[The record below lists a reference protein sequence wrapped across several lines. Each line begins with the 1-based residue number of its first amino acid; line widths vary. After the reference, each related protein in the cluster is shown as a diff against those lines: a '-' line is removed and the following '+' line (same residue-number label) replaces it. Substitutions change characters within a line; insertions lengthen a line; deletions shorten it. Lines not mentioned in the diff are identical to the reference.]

1 MQNTHLDVLI
11 IGAGISGISAAYYL
25 QRDCPTKSY
34 AILEGRHTLG
44 GTWDLFKYP
53 GIRSDSDMYTLGFAF
68 KPWTAPKAIADGPS
82 IMRYLQETVDEFGI
96 RQHIRYNQM
105 VIDASWSS
113 EDALWTLSVK
123 DKTTQNSQ
131 TYTCNFLSMCSG
143 YYNYEKGYTPDFKGI
158 EAFQGKVI
166 HPQKWPEDL
175 NYDNQKIVV
184 IGSGATAVTIV
195 PEMAKKAAHVTMLQR
210 SPTFVVSAPDVDKLA
225 VFTNKIFPSK
235 FAYSMNRW
243 RKILMQ
249 RFMFNIARKYPKTM
263 KKMLIGGVAKELGE
277 EFDVKTHFT
286 PSYNPWDQRICLV
299 PNGDLFESIKENKS
313 SVVTDH
319 IETFVPNGIQLK
331 SGKTLEADIIV
342 TATGLNLK
350 LLGGINFVVD
360 GKTIDLSKTISYRAI
375 MFSDIPNLALAFG
388 YTNASWTLK
397 CDLSNQYVCR
407 LINYMNENG
416 YRKCMPIQND
426 PNLELEDWLDFNS
439 GYIRRVI
446 DTLPKQGTKKPW
458 KLDQN
463 YLVDRKMIG
472 NAALND
478 GVMEFSAPEEVAK
491 EKTVAV
497 AVGSSSS
504 SRQ

>member
-68 KPWTAPKAIADGPS
+68 KPWTDPKAIADGPS
-82 IMRYLQETVDEFGI
+82 IMKYLQETVDEFGI
-96 RQHIRYNQM
+96 RQHIRYHQM

-113 EDALWTLSVK
+113 EDALWTLTVN

-143 YYNYEKGYTPDFKGI
+143 YYNYDKGYTPDFKGI

-166 HPQKWPEDL
+166 HPQKWPEGF

-210 SPTFVVSAPDVDKLA
+210 SPTFVVSAPDEDWLA
-225 VFTNKIFPSK
+225 NLTNKILPSK

-263 KKMLIGGVAKELGE
+263 KKMLIGGVTKELGE

-319 IETFVPNGIQLK
+319 IESFVANGIQLK
-331 SGKTLEADIIV
+331 SGKTLEADIII

-360 GKTIDLSKTISYRAI
+360 GKTIDLSKTISYRAM
-375 MFSDIPNLALAFG
+375 MFSDIPNLVLAFG

-407 LINYMNENG
+407 LINYMDEHG
-416 YRKCMPIQND
+416 HRQCVPKQND
-426 PNLELEDWLDFNS
+426 PNLELEDWLDFSS

-458 KLDQN
+458 RLDQN
-463 YLVDRKMIG
+463 YLVDRKLIG
-472 NAALND
+472 NAELND
-478 GVMEFSAPEEVAK
+478 GVMEFSAPEKVVEQ
-491 EKTVAV
+491 KTVAV
-497 AVGSSSS
+497 G